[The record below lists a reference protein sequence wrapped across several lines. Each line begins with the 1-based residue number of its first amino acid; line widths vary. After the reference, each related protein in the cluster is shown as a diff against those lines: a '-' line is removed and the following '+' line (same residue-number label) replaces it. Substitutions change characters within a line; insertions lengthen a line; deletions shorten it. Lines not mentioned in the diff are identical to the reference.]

1 MKNNP
6 RERWPHSS
14 SKASGAKMLKEIRA
28 SFKMV
33 SSLYAWIKDKKKKKY
48 GETLNEG

>member
-28 SFKMV
+28 SFKMEV
-33 SSLYAWIKDKKKKKY
+33 SSLYAWIKDKRIKK
-48 GETLNEG
+48 